1 MRTDNIKRHM
11 LQHEKE
17 KFEKESFCSSS
28 ISTSRASLQEE
39 ETESNFSSVSTYTS
53 TPINEEFVMKRL
65 MMNNDKYMQ
74 DMETGKI
81 IAKAIKE
88 GKIPQDSLCNED
100 SEAFHLYWNKKQL
113 MNIDNVILKPWQTAL
128 LHYMKPSYREVIW
141 VQGAKCEE
149 GKTFFQEYVES
160 KFGWDKVMCG
170 LDIQMRKENIYHTIR
185 SRPFATTDIFTFN
198 IGKDDGSSDTNYQ
211 VLEQIKDGRFIAAK
225 FSSKEIKICKPNIV
239 IVFANCTPEVKKLA
253 MDRWKIFKIK
263 NNDLVDVSPISK

>member
-1 MRTDNIKRHM
+1 M
-11 LQHEKE
+11 QHEKE
-17 KFEKESFCSSS
+17 NYENETFCSTG
-28 ISTSRASLQEE
+28 ITTSRISLQEDN
-39 ETESNFSSVSTYTS
+39 ESNFSSISTTKS
-53 TPINEEFVMKRL
+53 TPINEEFVIKRL
-65 MMNNDKYMQ
+65 MVNNDKYMQ

-88 GKIPQDSLCNED
+88 GKLPQDSLCCED

-170 LDIQMRKENIYHTIR
+170 LDIQMKKESIYHTIR

-198 IGKDDGSSDTNYQ
+198 IGKDDGNSDTNYRGM
-211 VLEQIKDGRFIAAK
+211 EQIKDGRFVTAK
-225 FSSKEIKICKPNIV
+225 FSSKEIKLCNPHFV
-239 IVFANCTPEVKKLA
+239 IVLANCTPEVKKFA
-253 MDRWKIFKIK
+253 YSSFRSWTPWAT
-263 NNDLVDVSPISK
+263 STP